1 MEKYLDATG
10 LKTYTSIIK
19 EQIGKGC
26 QAVLDTKAQPD
37 GIASLDSSGNV
48 PLSQLGNVDNT
59 LYEIVTALPSNLA
72 ATSTLHNRENHIFIL
87 ARAAA
92 DGTSQNAYKEY
103 IYTGPLD
110 AKGNV
115 QDITKWEELGEFTSD
130 VDLKGYSKKVETIA
144 AVEIIE
150 TSSGTNTNAATV
162 RLTLADGTQKTVSIP
177 TAAKSGSTYLNGLML
192 GSDKEK
198 LDKID
203 VDALLASINNAN
215 TAAATANTAADNANK
230 AADNATAA
238 AKTATTNADNA
249 TAKANTAATNADTAT
264 SKANTATTN
273 AETATAAAKEAT
285 DNADTAT
292 AAAKEAT
299 TNAET
304 ATTNAQTAADNAKE
318 ATDKVLDTLGIIVP
332 TGLEVEE
339 YPSRLTFGNMQ
350 DHYIKAKLSPDT
362 AMQNLIYMSD
372 NKAVEVAL
380 DGRITVTNKGVSR
393 VYVIPTC
400 NTALARTLLI
410 EVVGPPLRLVTTRQQ
425 MRFTQ
430 SGGLRFN

>member
-103 IYTGPLD
+103 IYTGSLD

-150 TSSGTNTNAATV
+150 ASSDTNTNAATV

-230 AADNATAA
+230 AADNAN
-238 AKTATTNADNA
+238 K
-249 TAKANTAATNADTAT
+249 
-264 SKANTATTN
+264 
-273 AETATAAAKEAT
+273 
-285 DNADTAT
+285 
-292 AAAKEAT
+292 
-299 TNAET
+299 
-304 ATTNAQTAADNAKE
+304 

-350 DHYIKAKLSPDT
+350 DHYIKATLSPDT